1 MRILNGKYKVEL
13 RTEND
18 IYLEKKISWMTLA
31 NVRFWGICD
40 ITISAAMRIKPP
52 SPNPAHPV
60 AERGP
65 SFG

>member
-1 MRILNGKYKVEL
+1 
-13 RTEND
+13 
-18 IYLEKKISWMTLA
+18 MTLA